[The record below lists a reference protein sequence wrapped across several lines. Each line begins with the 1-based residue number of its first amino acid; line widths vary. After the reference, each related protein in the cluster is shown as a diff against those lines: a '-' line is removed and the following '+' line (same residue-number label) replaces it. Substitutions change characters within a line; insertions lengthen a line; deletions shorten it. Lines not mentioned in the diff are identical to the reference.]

1 MAIPETHQAF
11 LDVASKTLAN
21 DPRIVGVA
29 AGGSYLTGT
38 MDDFSDVDLVIVVEP
53 SAFHALLEERR
64 VIAATLGP
72 LLAAFTGE
80 HVGEPRLLI
89 CLYGSPLLHVDLKF
103 VAATDVATRVEDPA
117 ILFERDGR
125 VTNALARDVAR
136 YPEPDPQW
144 IEDRFWVWVHYVAS
158 KVGRGELFEAIDS
171 LSFLRARVLG
181 PLGLE
186 RAGFRPAGVRRI
198 ERVAPDLSR
207 KLEKTLATHD
217 ARSCLDALDATIGL
231 YRDVRRPGV
240 VANVAAE
247 RESIAY
253 SAGIRK
259 HLRLR

>member
-11 LDVASKTLAN
+11 LDAASKKLAN

-125 VTNALARDVAR
+125 VTNALA
-136 YPEPDPQW
+136 
-144 IEDRFWVWVHYVAS
+144 
-158 KVGRGELFEAIDS
+158 
-171 LSFLRARVLG
+171 
-181 PLGLE
+181 
-186 RAGFRPAGVRRI
+186 
-198 ERVAPDLSR
+198 
-207 KLEKTLATHD
+207 THD

-253 SAGIRK
+253 VAGIRK